1 MDDLFSI
8 DVRPNEAVKRQL
20 SKKNGKATRRR
31 EQSLAERE
39 AALAKLVFQ
48 DESLVDKLDEEEEA
62 PPKRSKR
69 GSTASVAPAAG
80 NGDGSDEDGEGS
92 DEDDAEEVDARNDDD
107 EAEEEGDE
115 ESEDDAEEAAAPVK
129 GPAWE
134 DEDDAMLSVDVMK
147 QKKLR
152 KLRKTKKEVKLA
164 GADYEERLRAQWR
177 STQRNASWADAA
189 ATEAARGAAAGEPDK
204 AEALLRSAAP
214 LLAGG
219 GGGGNGAL
227 GTGKLS
233 IKRVSDL
240 NVAAPSHSCVSAVQW
255 HPNAQLAMTAG
266 LDKVFHLFRVDGE
279 ENTQMQAVHVPRMQ
293 IRSAAFSADGA
304 QVLVCGEKSKMW
316 GAFDLHAG
324 RMALMA
330 GVMGRTELGFKR
342 VLPSPDGAHLALLGA
357 SGSLLLLSA
366 RTKQLV
372 ATLQPGGGG
381 WGCQCAEFSPR
392 GDVLYAAGQGGQVQV
407 WDVARR
413 CCVHSWHDRGGLR
426 TTALAASPD
435 GTMVATGSDSGAVC
449 LYGTRALMQSDRPEP
464 TRELLQLRHPIS
476 SLAFN
481 AQSEALAFA
490 SKYTGSAMRIAHV
503 GSQRV
508 FPNWPT
514 GATPLSK
521 VECVAF
527 SPHSAFVAAGNDK
540 GRVLLYRLN
549 HYMQA

>member
-20 SKKNGKATRRR
+20 SKKDGKARRKR

-48 DESLVDKLDEEEEA
+48 DESLVDKLDDEEEA

-69 GSTASVAPAAG
+69 GRTAAAATVAAKGDDDDDDALDDDGDAEVEEEDEDEDAQDEEEETDEEEEEEAVAP
-80 NGDGSDEDGEGS
+80 S
-92 DEDDAEEVDARNDDD
+92 
-107 EAEEEGDE
+107 
-115 ESEDDAEEAAAPVK
+115 K

-134 DEDDAMLSVDVMK
+134 DEDDAKLSVDVMK

-219 GGGGNGAL
+219 GGGGSGAL
-227 GTGKLS
+227 STGKLS

-240 NVAAPSHSCVSAVQW
+240 NVAAPSHSCISAVQW

-266 LDKVFHLFRVDGE
+266 LDKAFHLFRVDGD

-324 RMALMA
+324 RMVLMA
-330 GVMGRTELGFKR
+330 GVMGRSELGFKR

-435 GTMVATGSDSGAVC
+435 GTTVAAGSDSGAVC